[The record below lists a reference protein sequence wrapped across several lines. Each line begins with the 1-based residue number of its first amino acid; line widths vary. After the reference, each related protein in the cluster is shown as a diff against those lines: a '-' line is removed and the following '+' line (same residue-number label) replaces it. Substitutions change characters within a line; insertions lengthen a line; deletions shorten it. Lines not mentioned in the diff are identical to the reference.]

1 MSSVWGILAKYL
13 TSPSGVVGFQ
23 NEYINMEFDVITNE
37 SHNWTADVTTNP
49 IETGEVVTDHV
60 QLKPDSLEI
69 SGIVSNASIQRWRGR
84 FLETVFD
91 FLNGESNVQKAFDQL
106 RMLLEKR
113 QPVMV
118 YTKYRN
124 YPDMVLTRLSIPRK
138 AGDGDCIEFSATFT
152 HIKRVSTL
160 TVDAEEAGINPK
172 QGDSPA
178 TERKSSPKSDK
189 GSAYPSTAEP
199 DVAVYVEN
207 KTTTIENTVSIEI
220 NHESK

>member
-84 FLETVFD
+84 F
-91 FLNGESNVQKAFDQL
+91 
-106 RMLLEKR
+106 
-113 QPVMV
+113 
-118 YTKYRN
+118 
-124 YPDMVLTRLSIPRK
+124 
-138 AGDGDCIEFSATFT
+138 
-152 HIKRVSTL
+152 
-160 TVDAEEAGINPK
+160 
-172 QGDSPA
+172 
-178 TERKSSPKSDK
+178 
-189 GSAYPSTAEP
+189 
-199 DVAVYVEN
+199 
-207 KTTTIENTVSIEI
+207 
-220 NHESK
+220 